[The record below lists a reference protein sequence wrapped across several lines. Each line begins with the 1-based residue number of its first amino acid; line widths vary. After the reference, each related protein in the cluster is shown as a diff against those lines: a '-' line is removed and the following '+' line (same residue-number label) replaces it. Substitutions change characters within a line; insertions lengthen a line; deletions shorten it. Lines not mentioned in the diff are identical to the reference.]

1 MTPKTIFRIVGAS
14 TAWVTLITKYLVEAT
29 SGEHASQFAAL
40 LDYLS
45 YFTHLSVFLVAL
57 AFSAVLLRPESGLR
71 IFFEKPATRAAIA
84 LYIIVVAVVHH
95 LLLADLKVRVGW
107 SATTNTLLH
116 TVVPVLYVID
126 WLVFATK
133 RRMTYSAI
141 PYWLIYPA
149 AYGVWA
155 VGTGYIAGAYPYPF
169 LDMSELGLSGVAISM
184 VGFVALFSIG
194 AALFIAIGKFLPPPM
209 AAMPSKTFER
219 AGSEQGARLTS
230 ASDPP

>member
-1 MTPKTIFRIVGAS
+1 MKLKTIFRSAGAS
-14 TAWVTLITKYLVEAT
+14 AAWTTLVAKYVVEAT
-29 SGEHASQFAAL
+29 SGEHANHVAVL

-45 YFTHLSVFLVAL
+45 YFTHMSVFLVAL
-57 AFSAVLLRPESGLR
+57 AFTAALLRPENRLR
-71 IFFEKPATRAAIA
+71 KFFETPAPRAAIA

-107 SATTNTLLH
+107 SAATNTMLH

-126 WLVFATK
+126 WLVYASK
-133 RRMTYSAI
+133 RRMTYRAI

-149 AYGVWA
+149 VYGVWA

-169 LDMSELGLSGVAISM
+169 LDMDKLGLSGVGISM

-194 AALFIAIGKFLPPPM
+194 AALFITMGKFLPQPF
-209 AAMPSKTFER
+209 AKVYSKTHVEPR
-219 AGSEQGARLTS
+219 
-230 ASDPP
+230 

>member
-1 MTPKTIFRIVGAS
+1 MTPKTIFRIIGAS
-14 TAWVTLITKYLVEAT
+14 AAWVTLAVKYVVEAT
-29 SGEHASQFAAL
+29 SEEHANQFAAL

-57 AFSAVLLRPESGLR
+57 AFSAVLLRPEARLR
-71 IFFEKPATRAAIA
+71 KFFEEPGTRAAIA

-107 SATTNTLLH
+107 SAATNTLLH

-133 RRMTYSAI
+133 RRMTYRAI
-141 PYWLIYPA
+141 PFWLIYPA

-169 LDMSELGLSGVAISM
+169 LDMSKLGLSGVGVNMI
-184 VGFVALFSIG
+184 GFVALFSIG
-194 AALFIAIGKFLPPPM
+194 AALFITTGKLLPQPGV
-209 AAMPSKTFER
+209 AVPSKTHER
-219 AGSEQGARLTS
+219 A
-230 ASDPP
+230 DPE